1 MAKTKNEERQAQA
14 REIIK
19 LIHDTP
25 KNELV
30 YLEIINVRPN
40 PNQVR
45 KEFKEHGIRELA
57 NSIKER
63 GVIEP
68 LIVRELKE
76 GGKIIKDEYEIVAGE
91 RRWHAAQVAELKEIP
106 CIIRDI
112 DDDEVVVEGLIENL
126 QREDLTA
133 VEIAKGIEEVRKGNP
148 GYPLKEIG
156 KKIGFSKVR
165 VIQFLNILKLPE
177 EMFNEFE
184 QAALNEKHGRALN
197 MLKGN
202 KKVQKDLFDEII
214 NQRLTGDKAVE
225 NAREYLDHLPVKTAV
240 TGVDKKLENIEKK
253 FDKLKSREKTQLK
266 SELEEIV
273 ERAKSLLEKL

>member
-1 MAKTKNEERQAQA
+1 MTRTKNEERQAQA

-30 YLEIINVRPN
+30 YLEIINVKPN

-45 KEFKEHGIRELA
+45 KEFKEDGIRELA

-76 GGKIIKDEYEIVAGE
+76 GEKIKEGEYEIVAGE

-112 DDDEVVVEGLIENL
+112 NDTEGMIDSLIENL
-126 QREDLTA
+126 QREGLMA
-133 VEIAKGIEEVRKGNP
+133 SEIAKGIEELRKSLP
-148 GYPLKEIG
+148 RLTLKEIG
-156 KKIGFSKVR
+156 EKLGFSKAR
-165 VIQFLNILKLPE
+165 VTQYLNLLKLPE
-177 EMFNEFE
+177 EIFEDFE
-184 QAALNEKHGRALN
+184 QAALTEKHGRAVY
-197 MLKGN
+197 MVKGN
-202 KKVQKDLFDEII
+202 KKIQRDLFNEII

-253 FDKLKSREKTQLK
+253 FDKLKSREKAQLK
-266 SELEEIV
+266 SELEEIIKKA
-273 ERAKSLLEKL
+273 EGLLERF

>member
-1 MAKTKNEERQAQA
+1 MARTENKERKAQA
-14 REIIK
+14 RK
-19 LIHDTP
+19 LIELIHNTP

-30 YLEIINVRPN
+30 NLEIINVKPN

-45 KEFKEHGIRELA
+45 KEFKEEGIRELA

-68 LIVRELKE
+68 LIVRELE
-76 GGKIIKDEYEIVAGE
+76 GETYEIVAGE

-106 CIIRDI
+106 CIIRDLS
-112 DDDEVVVEGLIENL
+112 DDDVVIDSLIENL
-126 QREDLTA
+126 QREGLTA
-133 VEIAKGIEEVRKGNP
+133 VEIAKGIEALRKSCP
-148 GYPLKEIG
+148 GATLEKIG
-156 KKIGFSKVR
+156 EKLGFSKSR
-165 VIQFLNILKLPE
+165 VSRFLNILKLPE
-177 EMFNEFE
+177 KMFNDFE

-202 KKVQKDLFDEII
+202 KDVQKDLFGEII
-214 NQRLTGDKAVE
+214 NQRLTGDKAIE

-253 FDKLKSREKTQLK
+253 FDKLKSREKAQLK
-266 SELEEIV
+266 SELEEIIK
-273 ERAKSLLEKL
+273 RAEGLLEKL

>member
-1 MAKTKNEERQAQA
+1 MVRTKNEERQAQA

-30 YLEIINVRPN
+30 HLEIINVKPN
-40 PNQVR
+40 PNQPR
-45 KEFKEHGIRELA
+45 KEFKEEGIRELA

-63 GVIEP
+63 GVIAP
-68 LIVRELKE
+68 IIVRELKE
-76 GGKIIKDEYEIVAGE
+76 GEEIKEGEYEIVAGE

-106 CIIRDI
+106 CIIRDLS
-112 DDDEVVVEGLIENL
+112 DDEVMVDSLIENL

-133 VEIAKGIEEVRKGNP
+133 IEIAKGIEEVRQRCP
-148 GYPLKEIG
+148 GAPLREIG
-156 KKIGFSKVR
+156 KKLGFSKTR
-165 VIQFLNILKLPE
+165 VIRYLNILRLPE
-177 EMFNEFE
+177 EMFNDFE
-184 QAALNEKHGRALN
+184 QAALNEKHGRAVH

-214 NQRLTGDKAVE
+214 KQRLTGDKAVE

-253 FDKLKSREKTQLK
+253 FDKLKSKEKTQLK
-266 SELEEIV
+266 RELEEIIK
-273 ERAKSLLEKL
+273 RAKSLLEKL

>member
-1 MAKTKNEERQAQA
+1 MARTKNEERQAQA

-30 YLEIINVRPN
+30 YLEIINVKPN

-45 KEFKEHGIRELA
+45 KEFKEDGIRELA
-57 NSIKER
+57 SSIKER

-76 GGKIIKDEYEIVAGE
+76 DGEIKKDEYEIVVGE

-106 CIIRDI
+106 CIIRDFS
-112 DDDEVVVEGLIENL
+112 DDDVVIDGLIENL
-126 QREDLTA
+126 QREGLTA
-133 VEIAKGIEEVRKGNP
+133 IEIAKGLEELRKRFP
-148 GYPLKEIG
+148 GETLTEIG
-156 KKIGFSKVR
+156 KRIGFSKAHVCR
-165 VIQFLNILKLPE
+165 HLNILKLPE
-177 EMFNEFE
+177 EMFNDFE

-202 KKVQKDLFDEII
+202 KKVQKDLFGEII

-240 TGVDKKLENIEKK
+240 TGVDKKLESIEKK

-273 ERAKSLLEKL
+273 ERAKSLLKKL

>member
-1 MAKTKNEERQAQA
+1 MARVENKERQAQA
-14 REIIK
+14 RKIIK

-45 KEFKEHGIRELA
+45 KEFKEEGIRELA

-68 LIVRELKE
+68 LIVRDLKE
-76 GGKIIKDEYEIVAGE
+76 NGEIKKDEYEIVAGE

-112 DDDEVVVEGLIENL
+112 GDNEVVVEGLIENL

-133 VEIAKGIEEVRKGNP
+133 VEIARGIEEVRGCYLGNTIE
-148 GYPLKEIG
+148 EIG
-156 KKIGFSKVR
+156 KKIGFSRSR
-165 VIQFLNILKLPE
+165 VHHFLNLLKLPDKIFE
-177 EMFNEFE
+177 DFE
-184 QAALNEKHGRALN
+184 QAALTEKHGRALY

-202 KKVQKDLFDEII
+202 KRVQKDLFNEII
-214 NQRLTGDKAVE
+214 NQRLTGDKAVA

-240 TGVDKKLENIEKK
+240 TGVDKKLEDIEKK
-253 FDKLKSREKTQLK
+253 FDKLKDREKAQLE
-266 SELEEIV
+266 SELKEIIKKA
-273 ERAKSLLEKL
+273 ERLLKKL

>member
-1 MAKTKNEERQAQA
+1 MTRTKNEERQAQA

-30 YLEIINVRPN
+30 YLEIINVKPN

-45 KEFKEHGIRELA
+45 KEFKEGGIRELA

-76 GGKIIKDEYEIVAGE
+76 GEKIKEGEYEIVAGE

-106 CIIRDI
+106 CIIRDLN
-112 DDDEVVVEGLIENL
+112 DDEVVVEGLIENL

-133 VEIAKGIEEVRKGNP
+133 IEIAKGIKEVKQRCP
-148 GYPLKEIG
+148 GAPLEEIG
-156 KKIGFSKVR
+156 KKLGFSKTR
-165 VIQFLNILKLPE
+165 VIRYLNILRLPE
-177 EMFNEFE
+177 EIFNDFG

-240 TGVDKKLENIEKK
+240 TGVDKKLESIEKK
-253 FDKLKSREKTQLK
+253 FDKLKSREKAQLK
-266 SELEEIV
+266 SELKEIIK
-273 ERAKSLLEKL
+273 RAKSLFEKL